1 MAADLLAPAQRWW
14 RAVSGS
20 FRTEPLGAVIS
31 AALALVSLAIAVVL
45 GAVIVAWIGL
55 YDVAATQN
63 HNSYFGWFLHFT
75 MRNSVA
81 AHTRPV
87 PAQALRDPVLIAE
100 GQAFSELRC
109 TPCHGAPTRPADV
122 LAQHMLPAPPP
133 IGELA
138 RQFTPAQLHWIVK
151 HGVKMSAMP
160 AWPTQARD
168 DEIWAVVAFIETLRD
183 APGSLLDDPQRVG
196 LGGNARLNTCFTCH
210 DSSGN
215 GRHGIFPKLAGLSP
229 EYIQQALNDFRA
241 SRRPSGFMQ
250 PFAAELSRED
260 TLKAANYFGRLDR
273 KSDENVIAQQNDRA
287 KQGARIAEMTLNTR
301 LQPACNSCHV
311 NAARS
316 KGSAVPDLA
325 GQPERYLVTQLK
337 LFRSGARTGSPN
349 AEIMAGIARSLSDTD
364 IENVSAY
371 FASLRPSDAL
381 RPTSWANVH

>member
-1 MAADLLAPAQRWW
+1 MATDLLAPTQRWW
-14 RAVSGS
+14 RAVSSS
-20 FRTEPLGAVIS
+20 FRSEPLAALIS
-31 AALALVSLAIAVVL
+31 AVLALISLAIVVL
-45 GAVIVAWIGL
+45 IAAVFVAWIGW
-55 YDVAATQN
+55 YNIAATEN
-63 HNSYFGWFLHFT
+63 HNSLFGWFLHFT

-81 AHTRPV
+81 AHTEAV
-87 PAQALRDPVLIAE
+87 PAQALTDPVLIAE

-109 TPCHGAPTRPADV
+109 SPCHGAPTRPADI
-122 LAQHMLPAPPP
+122 LAQHMLPGPPP

-138 RQFTPAQLHWIVK
+138 RQFTPDQLHWIIK

-168 DEIWAVVAFIETLRD
+168 DEIWAVVAFIKYLRD
-183 APGSLLDDPQRVG
+183 APGSLHDDPQRVG
-196 LGGNARLNTCFTCH
+196 LGGNATLNTCFTCH
-210 DSSGN
+210 DSTGN

-229 EYIQQALNDFRA
+229 EYIQQALKDFRA

-260 TLKAANYFGRLDR
+260 ALKAANYFGRLDR
-273 KSDENVIAQQNDRA
+273 KFDENAIAQKNDRA
-287 KQGARIAEMTLNTR
+287 EQGARIAEMTLNTR

-349 AEIMAGIARSLSDTD
+349 AEIMASIARSLSDRD

-371 FASLRPSDAL
+371 FASLRPSYAL
-381 RPTSWANVH
+381 RPTSGANVY